1 MKILITD
8 SDPTVRELFT
18 AGLSGHELVFVDRPL
33 EAADLAANADAEML
47 CVFVSSAVKQ
57 PEIDALPNLKYIVA
71 RSTGTDHIDVA
82 YAKGKGIAVANVPK
96 YGAHT
101 VAEFAFALLLAVSR
115 RIIDAVEQVREQN
128 DFTVQKLGGFD
139 LFGKTIGVI
148 GTGAIGRNVVGIA
161 RGFGMNVLM
170 FDKFPTSSL
179 VGEGAKYVSMD
190 ELLAQSDVVTVHV
203 PMMPENYHLL
213 GKEQFAKMK
222 QGVIVINTARGDLV
236 DGMALCDALDTGAVA
251 GAGIDV
257 LEGER
262 SLRDELELVH
272 GSDSA
277 DALKN
282 VIADHVLLKHPKVI
296 FTPHI
301 AFNSKEAYHEILSVS
316 VQDAVGFINAA
327 PVNVVNA

>member
-1 MKILITD
+1 MKILIAD
-8 SDPTVRELFT
+8 SDPTVREVFT
-18 AGLSGHELVFVDRPL
+18 ATVTGHDLVFIDRPL
-33 EAADLAANADAEML
+33 EAADLAANVDAEML

-71 RSTGTDHIDVA
+71 RSTGVDHIDVA

-115 RIIDAVEQVREQN
+115 RIIDAVEQVREQH

-139 LFGKTIGVI
+139 LFGKTIGVL

-170 FDKFPTSSL
+170 FDKFPNESL

-190 ELLAQSDVVTVHV
+190 ELLSQSDVITVHV

-213 GKEQFAKMK
+213 GAEQFAAMK
-222 QGVIVINTARGDLV
+222 KGVIVINTARGDLV
-236 DGMALCDALDTGAVA
+236 DGKALCEAIDNGTVA

-262 SLRDELELVH
+262 SLRDELELVR
-272 GSDSA
+272 GDQGA

-282 VIADHVLLKHPKVI
+282 VIADHVLLTHPKVI

-316 VQDAVGFINAA
+316 AQDAIGFINAA

>member
-8 SDPTVRELFT
+8 ADPTVRAIFT
-18 AGLSGHELVFVDRPL
+18 ETLPGHELVFIDRPL
-33 EAADLAANADAEML
+33 SHDDLAAHADAEML
-47 CVFVSSAVKQ
+47 SVFVSSAVKRL
-57 PEIDALPNLKYIVA
+57 EIDALPNLKYIVA
-71 RSTGTDHIDVA
+71 RSTGVDHIDVA

-115 RIIDAVEQVREQN
+115 RVVDAVEQVREQN

-139 LFGKTIGVI
+139 LFGKTIGVL

-170 FDKFPTSSL
+170 FDKFPNESL

-190 ELLAQSDVVTVHV
+190 ELLAQSDVITVHV

-213 GKEQFAKMK
+213 GAEQFAKMK
-222 QGVIVINTARGDLV
+222 KGVVVINTARGDLL
-236 DGMALCDALDTGAVA
+236 DGKALCDALDNGTVA
-251 GAGIDV
+251 GAGLDV

-262 SLRDELELVH
+262 ALRDELDIVH
-272 GSDSA
+272 GDQNA

-301 AFNSKEAYHEILSVS
+301 AFNSNEAYHEILSVS
-316 VQDAVGFINAA
+316 AQDAASFIAGT
-327 PVNVVNA
+327 PQNVVTA

>member
-18 AGLSGHELVFVDRPL
+18 AGLTGHELVFIDRPL
-33 EAADLAANADAEML
+33 ESGDLAANADAEML

-71 RSTGTDHIDVA
+71 RSTGVDHIDVA

-139 LFGKTIGVI
+139 LFGKTIGVV

-170 FDKFPTSSL
+170 FDKFPNESL
-179 VGEGAKYVSMD
+179 VGDGAKYVGMD

-236 DGMALCDALDTGAVA
+236 DGMALCEALDQGRVA

-272 GSDSA
+272 GGSSA
-277 DALKN
+277 DELKN
-282 VIADHVLLKHPKVI
+282 VIADHVLLKHPKVV

-316 VQDAVGFINAA
+316 AKDAAAFIAGT
-327 PVNVVNA
+327 PVNVVL